1 MNKQLEEKLIII
13 LDNHIDFA
21 EWATSAS
28 EQTELLEELSTLI
41 NKCEEDI
48 FNKVE
53 VLIAEEMNI
62 ANQEGQPTSRLTS
75 LGCEISNLK
84 SKSGGIKE

>member
-28 EQTELLEELSTLI
+28 KQTELLDELSTLI
-41 NKCEEDI
+41 NKEREDAVSG
-48 FNKVE
+48 KVVE
-53 VLIAEEMNI
+53 LMQSYLLE
-62 ANQEGQPTSRLTS
+62 
-75 LGCEISNLK
+75 
-84 SKSGGIKE
+84 KEKVNSDQDKPL

>member
-41 NKCEEDI
+41 NKCEEDAVRE
-48 FNKVE
+48 FEEYTHRFDGFTGLKAVVE
-53 VLIAEEMNI
+53 SYLSEK
-62 ANQEGQPTSRLTS
+62 G
-75 LGCEISNLK
+75 
-84 SKSGGIKE
+84 SK

>member
-41 NKCEEDI
+41 NKCEVDAYKKGYI
-48 FNKVE
+48 D
-53 VLIAEEMNI
+53 
-62 ANQEGQPTSRLTS
+62 GS
-75 LGCEISNLK
+75 ISSDKDKPL
-84 SKSGGIKE
+84 